1 MCSHMTDPAD
11 INPILRELER
21 HAALGPTYAARLMG
35 MAYITYAQCR
45 SGRRPLQLY
54 HERHIESL
62 LALSP
67 EVLKKLI
74 KEHAYGNVDTQVR

>member
-1 MCSHMTDPAD
+1 MTEPAD

-21 HAALGPTYAARLMG
+21 HTALGPTYAARLMG

-54 HERHIESL
+54 HERHVESL

-67 EVLKKLI
+67 EALVKLI
-74 KEHAYGNVDTQVR
+74 KEHAHGNLATKGR

>member
-1 MCSHMTDPAD
+1 MTD
-11 INPILRELER
+11 INPVLRELER
-21 HAALGPTYAARLMG
+21 QTALGPTYAARLLG

-45 SGRRPLQLY
+45 SGRRQLQLY

-67 EVLKKLI
+67 EALAKLI
-74 KEHAYGNVDTQVR
+74 KEHAHGNVATKGR

>member
-1 MCSHMTDPAD
+1 MTEPAD

-21 HAALGPTYAARLMG
+21 HTALGPTYAARLLG

-45 SGRRPLQLY
+45 SGRRTLQLY
-54 HERHIESL
+54 HERHIEAL

-67 EVLKKLI
+67 EALAKLI
-74 KEHAYGNVDTQVR
+74 KEHTHGNLATKGR